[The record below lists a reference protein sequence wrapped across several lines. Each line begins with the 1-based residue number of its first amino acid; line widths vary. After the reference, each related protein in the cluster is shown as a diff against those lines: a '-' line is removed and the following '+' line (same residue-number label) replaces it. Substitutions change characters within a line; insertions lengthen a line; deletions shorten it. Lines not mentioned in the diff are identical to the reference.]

1 MRLYHCRQLH
11 KTARSGRSG
20 WLNLLVVFLL
30 AWLGAACAAPQATQA
45 LIRVEL
51 SADGE
56 TLQLTLPSGSTV
68 QQALDQAEL
77 SLGTLDRVEPPAYT
91 VLSDGAKVKL
101 VRVTEEYEVEQV
113 ILPFERQTLRN
124 ESLPAE
130 KEVLIQ
136 RGRNG
141 LQEIT
146 YRRVFEDGVEVSSQ
160 PIAVNSVILEEPL
173 PEIRMIGV
181 QTPFSPVEIAGRL
194 YYLRDGNLWK
204 IEGNTANRRAV
215 LTTGDLDGRV
225 LSISQDENWALFT
238 RRSDVDGRINDLWA
252 AYIGETAEDRTAA
265 GQDEPLLID
274 LGVDNV
280 IHFADFAPGSNS
292 KIYFSTV
299 EPRPTAPGWQANNDL
314 LSLTFADTGWT
325 TQWVTVIEANSGG
338 VYGWWGTEYQWSP
351 DGRWLA
357 YARPDSIGFVDYK
370 TGQITE
376 TLDILPLQTFGDWA
390 WVPGIAWGPD
400 GNVLY
405 ATEHSAPEGSSAAE
419 ASPDFDL
426 SAGKF
431 DSGPFLKLVNQV
443 GMFAYPLASPLQ
455 QLGTGELEY
464 QIAFL
469 QAETPERSESGL
481 YRIVVM
487 DRDGSNRRTL
497 FPSVENAGLEPQKY
511 WGAWSTAPMPDSG
524 HLALAVIYQ
533 GNLWLV
539 DAVNGEAFQVTGDS
553 LTTRVIW
560 R

>member
-1 MRLYHCRQLH
+1 M
-11 KTARSGRSG
+11 AA
-20 WLNLLVVFLL
+20 FLL
-30 AWLGAACAAPQATQA
+30 AWLAAACAAPQATQA
-45 LIRVEL
+45 LIQVEL
-51 SADGE
+51 TADGE
-56 TLQLTLPSGSTV
+56 TVQVTLAAGSTV
-68 QQALDQAEL
+68 QQALDQADL
-77 SLGTLDRVEPPAYT
+77 SLEALDRLDPPAYT
-91 VLSDGAKVKL
+91 VLSDGAKVQL
-101 VRVTEEYEVEQV
+101 VRVSEEFEVEQV

-124 ESLPAE
+124 ESLPVE

-136 RGRNG
+136 RGKNG

-160 PIAVNSVILEEPL
+160 PMPVNSVILEEPL

-181 QTPFSPVEIAGRL
+181 QTPFSPIDVPGRL

-204 IEGNTANRRAV
+204 IEGNTGNRRAV

-225 LSISQDENWALFT
+225 LSVSPDENWLLFT
-238 RRSDVDGRINDLWA
+238 RRSDVDGRINNLWA
-252 AYIGETAEDRTAA
+252 GFIGEAEEGRSDSEAE
-265 GQDEPLLID
+265 EPLLID

-280 IHFADFAPGSNS
+280 IHFADWAPGSNT

-325 TQWVTVIEANSGG
+325 TQWVTIIEANSGG
-338 VYGWWGTEYQWSP
+338 VYGWWGTNYQWSP

-357 YARPDSIGFVDYK
+357 YARPDSIGYVDYK
-370 TGQITE
+370 SGTITK

-400 GNVLY
+400 GNVMY
-405 ATEHSAPEGSSAAE
+405 ATEHGAAPGTGAAGD
-419 ASPDFDL
+419 SPDFDL
-426 SAGKF
+426 TAGLF
-431 DSGPFLKLVNQV
+431 NSGPFLRLVSQT

-455 QLGTGELEY
+455 QLGSGDLEY

-469 QAETPERSESGL
+469 QAETPERSEASR
-481 YRIVVM
+481 YRVVVM
-487 DRDGSNRRTL
+487 DRDGSNRRML
-497 FPSVENAGLEPQKY
+497 FPDPESAGLDPQQH
-511 WGAWSTAPMPDSG
+511 WGAWSTALLPGGD
-524 HLALAVIYQ
+524 HLGLAVIYQ

-539 DAVNGEAFQVTGDS
+539 DAVSGEAFQVTGDG

>member
-1 MRLYHCRQLH
+1 M
-11 KTARSGRSG
+11 AA
-20 WLNLLVVFLL
+20 FLL
-30 AWLGAACAAPQATQA
+30 AWLAAACAAPQATQA
-45 LIRVEL
+45 LIQVEL
-51 SADGE
+51 TADGE
-56 TLQLTLPSGSTV
+56 TMQVSLAAGSTV
-68 QQALDQAEL
+68 QQALDQADL
-77 SLGTLDRVEPPAYT
+77 SLEALDRLDPPAYT
-91 VLSDGAKVKL
+91 VLSDGAKVQL
-101 VRVTEEYEVEQV
+101 VRVSEEFEVEQV

-124 ESLPAE
+124 ESLPVE

-136 RGRNG
+136 RGKNG

-160 PIAVNSVILEEPL
+160 PMPVNSVILEEPL

-181 QTPFSPVEIAGRL
+181 QTPFSPIDVPGRL

-204 IEGNTANRRAV
+204 IEGNTGNRRAV

-225 LSISQDENWALFT
+225 LSVSPDENWLLFT
-238 RRSDVDGRINDLWA
+238 RRSDVDGRINNLWA
-252 AYIGETAEDRTAA
+252 GFIGEAEEGRSDSEAE
-265 GQDEPLLID
+265 EPLLID

-280 IHFADFAPGSNS
+280 IHFADWAPGSNT

-325 TQWVTVIEANSGG
+325 TQWVTIIEPNSGG
-338 VYGWWGTEYQWSP
+338 VYGWWGTNYQWSP

-357 YARPDSIGFVDYK
+357 YSRPDSIGYVDYK
-370 TGQITE
+370 SGTITK

-400 GNVLY
+400 GNVMY
-405 ATEHSAPEGSSAAE
+405 ATEHGAAPGTGAGGD
-419 ASPDFDL
+419 SPDFDL
-426 SAGKF
+426 TAGLF
-431 DSGPFLKLVNQV
+431 NSGPFLRLVSQT

-455 QLGTGELEY
+455 QLGSGDLEY

-469 QAETPERSESGL
+469 QAETPERSEASR
-481 YRIVVM
+481 YRVVVM

-497 FPSVENAGLEPQKY
+497 FPDPESAGLDPQQH
-511 WGAWSTAPMPDSG
+511 WGAWSTALLPGGD
-524 HLALAVIYQ
+524 HLGLAVIYQ

-539 DAVNGEAFQVTGDS
+539 DAVSGDAFQVTGDG